1 MLLPNYDEFFNK
13 QVNLKVNAVYIAIFV
28 SVHTIYVMNSH
39 RLRLPSLRC
48 LQSFEAAARLSSFTA
63 AAIEL
68 HTSQS
73 SISRHV
79 ADLEQMTG
87 GQLFVRERQRVHLS
101 DRGEHLFRSVTHG
114 LNSIQSGMEVVSNW
128 AQPAR
133 VTIACTHAVS
143 QLVLL
148 PKFEALNAAL
158 TQTAQVR
165 IMTYEYEAMNFP
177 IDPQIDIIFEYGR
190 LTASDSD
197 RVIVLPEAVRPF
209 ASPEFADRHQ
219 AVLSKPVSFWRELPF
234 LILGLPNRG
243 WASWDDWFQQH
254 AVSFAGES
262 IARESVE
269 FENYVYLLEAA
280 VAGRGIALGAR
291 GLVESYVQSGR
302 LIALG
307 DEYVEFD
314 RALYAVLT
322 EQGRHSAAARLC
334 LAELAFQSFD

>member
-1 MLLPNYDEFFNK
+1 M
-13 QVNLKVNAVYIAIFV
+13 
-28 SVHTIYVMNSH
+28 
-39 RLRLPSLRC
+39 
-48 LQSFEAAARLSSFTA
+48 AARLASFTA

-114 LNSIQSGMEVVSNW
+114 LNSIQSGMEIVSNW
-128 AQPAR
+128 AQPSR

-158 TQTAQVR
+158 AETAQVR
-165 IMTYEYEAMNFP
+165 IMTYEYEAMNLP

-190 LTASDSD
+190 LSASDSD

-209 ASPEFADRHQ
+209 ASPEFADRHR
-219 AVLSKPVSFWRELPF
+219 AALSQPASSWSGLPF
-234 LILGLPNRG
+234 LTLGLPNRG
-243 WASWDDWFQQH
+243 WATWDDWFQEH
-254 AVSFAGES
+254 ALSFDGELIAGES
-262 IARESVE
+262 IE

-291 GLVESYVQSGR
+291 GLLESYVQSGR
-302 LIALG
+302 LVALG
-307 DEYVEFD
+307 DEYLEFD

-322 EQGRHSAAARLC
+322 EQGQRSAAARLC
-334 LAELAFQSFD
+334 LAELACQTPD

>member
-1 MLLPNYDEFFNK
+1 
-13 QVNLKVNAVYIAIFV
+13 
-28 SVHTIYVMNSH
+28 MNS
-39 RLRLPSLRC
+39 RRIRLPSLRR

-114 LNSIQSGMEVVSNW
+114 LNSIQSGMEIVSNW
-128 AQPAR
+128 AQPSR

-158 TQTAQVR
+158 AETAQVR
-165 IMTYEYEAMNFP
+165 IMTYEYEAMNLP

-190 LTASDSD
+190 LTARDSD

-209 ASPEFADRHQ
+209 ASPEFADQHQ
-219 AVLSKPVSFWRELPF
+219 AALSNPVSSWSGLPF
-234 LILGLPNRG
+234 LTLSLPNRG
-243 WASWDDWFQQH
+243 WATWDDWFQQQ
-254 AVSFAGES
+254 ALSFTGESFAGES
-262 IARESVE
+262 IAGESIE

-280 VAGRGIALGAR
+280 VAGRGVALGAR

-302 LIALG
+302 LVALG
-307 DEYVEFD
+307 DEYLEFD

-322 EQGRHSAAARLC
+322 EQGQHRAAARLC
-334 LAELAFQSFD
+334 LAELACQSPD

>member
-1 MLLPNYDEFFNK
+1 LNPL
-13 QVNLKVNAVYIAIFV
+13 YIAISV
-28 SVHTIYVMNSH
+28 SVHIIYVMNS
-39 RLRLPSLRC
+39 RRIRLPSLRC

-114 LNSIQSGMEVVSNW
+114 LNSIQSGMEIVSNW
-128 AQPAR
+128 AQPSR

-158 TQTAQVR
+158 AGTAQVR
-165 IMTYEYEAMNFP
+165 IMTYEYEAMNLP

-190 LTASDSD
+190 LTARDSD

-209 ASPEFADRHQ
+209 ASPEFADQHQ
-219 AVLSKPVSFWRELPF
+219 AALSNPVSSWSGLPF
-234 LILGLPNRG
+234 LTLSLPNRG
-243 WASWDDWFQQH
+243 WATWDDWFQEH
-254 AVSFAGES
+254 GLSFTGES
-262 IARESVE
+262 IE

-291 GLVESYVQSGR
+291 GLLESYVQSGR

-307 DEYVEFD
+307 DEYLEFD

-322 EQGRHSAAARLC
+322 EQGKHRAAARLC
-334 LAELAFQSFD
+334 LAELACQTPD